1 MYESS
6 TKKNKSRSTDTDLCL
21 TVKAT
26 FSYKGFFYYAVKEID
41 KRVLDPLWEDNIW
54 YLSYVRHHMKQ
65 VLHKSQL
72 RIPDYEFKYV
82 MCDYIYKYVKP
93 QPQLW
98 KFIKDNMADNLT
110 DDSHLSANMEYMKD
124 YIDFM
129 NENLNSGEC
138 PLFDEIF
145 SALMFWAGKIKK
157 GEEERLTK
165 KEKVIAK
172 QFILWCNNLN
182 YNFDTWH
189 KLHIKYY
196 HKKMKREAE
205 AKIQDFI
212 VSRIF
217 DTRYKIGR
225 HFFDFRLKQ
234 DGIDYN

>member
-6 TKKNKSRSTDTDLCL
+6 IKKNKSRSTDTDLSL
-21 TVKAT
+21 TLKAT
-26 FSYKGFFYYAVKEID
+26 FSYKGFFYYAVKEIN
-41 KRVLDPLWEDNIW
+41 KRVLDPMWEDNIW

-65 VLHKSQL
+65 VLLAKRH
-72 RIPDYEFKYV
+72 IPDYEFKYV

-98 KFIKDNMADNLT
+98 KFIKDCMTDNLT
-110 DDSHLSANMEYMKD
+110 DEDWAMSVNVEYMKD

-129 NENLNSGEC
+129 NDNNNGC

-145 SALMFWAGKIKK
+145 SALMYWAGQIKK
-157 GEEERLTK
+157 EGNRLTK
-165 KEKVIAK
+165 KEKVLAR

-189 KLHIKYY
+189 KLHIKYN

-205 AKIQDFI
+205 EKIKKFI

-225 HFFDFRLKQ
+225 HFLDFRLKQ
-234 DGIDYN
+234 NGI